1 MRGRCGLDNPEVLAP
16 YEPGALFALTAHV
29 RRRRCGACDLCA
41 CENTG
46 SDAALSPRTCFDGWG
61 DFCQE
66 LFLDS
71 DQKTMPTP
79 HLASSQL
86 PSHNAAVVIRERIK
100 EKRLFEAQFL
110 FGLLDEDD
118 IPAEERQAL
127 ERELDGL
134 LAVVRD
140 LQLQANKYIA
150 EGEYVLARKMHR
162 EMERIAVDV
171 PGLEYGKRQ
180 VEAQDQAARKAVA
193 DPAPVPEVTRPKNEP
208 GPEDLHSSRR
218 SARRPLHG
226 RIARWRAARPVD
238 AEKSV
243 REQPEG
249 DLVPARPPLF
259 AGLQEKWT
267 AVPKGRAA
275 ALGTLIVLLVLG
287 LLFLNMMRRTYSDR
301 SLQAQDGN
309 NIAIKPLSV
318 RNGEQPATDRPEQ
331 NSINIGT
338 LSVEDGS
345 RQ

>member
-1 MRGRCGLDNPEVLAP
+1 
-16 YEPGALFALTAHV
+16 
-29 RRRRCGACDLCA
+29 
-41 CENTG
+41 
-46 SDAALSPRTCFDGWG
+46 
-61 DFCQE
+61 
-66 LFLDS
+66 
-71 DQKTMPTP
+71 MPTP

-118 IPAEERQAL
+118 IPVEERQAL

-193 DPAPVPEVTRPKNEP
+193 DPVPEATRPKNEP
-208 GPEDLHSSRR
+208 GPEELHSSRR
-218 SARRPLHG
+218 SARQPLNG

-318 RNGEQPATDRPEQ
+318 RTGEQPATDRPEQ

>member
-1 MRGRCGLDNPEVLAP
+1 
-16 YEPGALFALTAHV
+16 
-29 RRRRCGACDLCA
+29 
-41 CENTG
+41 
-46 SDAALSPRTCFDGWG
+46 
-61 DFCQE
+61 
-66 LFLDS
+66 
-71 DQKTMPTP
+71 MPTP

-193 DPAPVPEVTRPKNEP
+193 DPTPVPEAT
-208 GPEDLHSSRR
+208 
-218 SARRPLHG
+218 
-226 RIARWRAARPVD
+226 RPVD
-238 AEKSV
+238 AVESV

-249 DLVPARPPLF
+249 DFAPARTPLF

-318 RNGEQPATDRPEQ
+318 RTGEQPATDRPEQ